1 MQTRKTLL
9 SAAVLAAL
17 ALPAASMAET
27 APAAEPASP
36 HTLTANVGLYSQYIF
51 RGLTQT
57 NEDPALQGGFDYA
70 HASGFYLGT
79 WGSNISWLKDGGQYA
94 SGGSLELDFYGGYKG
109 SFASDFT
116 FDLGLLQYWY
126 PGDTTPS
133 GAKGDTLEMYAG
145 LGWKWFSVKY
155 SYVISNKAFAV
166 KDAQGTGY
174 WDLGFVFPVADTGLT
189 LGAHYGIQQFR
200 GTDERNVGGASNDDL
215 YSYNDWRISA
225 AYDLG
230 KVSKMLGGA
239 EVGMMYTDTSGANVC
254 GYGSVSESGS
264 ANGVPCTGAFPKNIA
279 DAQFTAW
286 FKKTF

>member
-9 SAAVLAAL
+9 SAAVLAVL
-17 ALPAASMAET
+17 ALPAVSMAQT

-94 SGGSLELDFYGGYKG
+94 SGGSLELDFYGGFKKSVG
-109 SFASDFT
+109 DFT
-116 FDLGLLQYWY
+116 FDVGLLQYWY
-126 PGDTTPS
+126 PGDTTS
-133 GAKGDTLEMYAG
+133 NGLKGDTLELYGAA
-145 LGWKWFSVKY
+145 GWKWFTIKY
-155 SYVISNKAFAV
+155 SSVISNKAFAV
-166 KDAQGTGY
+166 ADAGGTGY
-174 WDLGFVFPVADTGLT
+174 WDFGATFPVGDTGLT
-189 LGAHYGIQQFR
+189 LGAHYGIQTFR
-200 GTDERNVGGASNDDL
+200 GTDSRNPGGASNDDL
-215 YSYNDWRISA
+215 FSYNDWRISA

-230 KVSKMLGGA
+230 KISKALGGA
-239 EVGMMYTDTSGANVC
+239 EFGVMYTDTSGADAC
-254 GYGSVSESGS
+254 GYGSTGDTGF
-264 ANGVPCTGAFPKNIA
+264 ANGAPCSGVYPKNIA
-279 DAQFTAW
+279 DGQFTAW